1 MPPESVEDYF
11 RRIYLEA
18 ADSIVNC
25 IRDRFDQ
32 EGYKTYS
39 KLQQLLLKTCN
50 KQHVDEE
57 LLNFVCD
64 FYGEDLRKGELRI
77 QLEILGETMKAT
89 LEPNAKQSERTLP
102 EVVDHM
108 RGLSPGNRE
117 ILSQVCTLIKLIL
130 VCMRQMQ

>member
-1 MPPESVEDYF
+1 MAGTFQRTYQNHRGRKLKLWTYDFSLRDQFESFWVNVTSEAEKLAVDKPEQKRQRKVPARLVSGLAKDMPPESVEDYF

-18 ADSIVNC
+18 FDSIVNC

-57 LLNFVCD
+57 LLNFV
-64 FYGEDLRKGELRI
+64 
-77 QLEILGETMKAT
+77 
-89 LEPNAKQSERTLP
+89 
-102 EVVDHM
+102 
-108 RGLSPGNRE
+108 
-117 ILSQVCTLIKLIL
+117 
-130 VCMRQMQ
+130 